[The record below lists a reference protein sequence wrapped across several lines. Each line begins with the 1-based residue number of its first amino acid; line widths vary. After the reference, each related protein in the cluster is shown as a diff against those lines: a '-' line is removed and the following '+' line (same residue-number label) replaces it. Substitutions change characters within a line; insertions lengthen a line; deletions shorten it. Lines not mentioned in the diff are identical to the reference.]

1 MKGSCPL
8 PVRAI
13 IRHKRNRLFGFS
25 NNERCGSRR
34 SRSLRGGGAGAEL
47 SQRGPPARG
56 LGLVPER
63 GPAPAGGS
71 ARGEASQPH
80 DPQRYADRSR
90 PAPAGAPEPGPERG
104 RRRARCGQRLSRF
117 ADRDPAAQRAHGGG
131 PSGAPAD
138 HRSFSHRSSGHQSR
152 SDHRGQLRR
161 CAGGRLR
168 RGYPLRRAA
177 GKGHD
182 RGADRPARAA
192 LRRRRSAVLSRRPRP
207 AFASEGSSHSR
218 LHPPPLRQRR
228 DASLGIRAR
237 RRDREDHARTR
248 G

>member
-90 PAPAGAPEPGPERG
+90 PAPAGAPEPGLERG

-182 RGADRPARAA
+182 RGARSARAC
-192 LRRRRSAVLSRRPRP
+192 SASPSSQRRPISTSAAGLRIRRIFSLTSASATASP
-207 AFASEGSSHSR
+207 AA
-218 LHPPPLRQRR
+218 
-228 DASLGIRAR
+228 
-237 RRDREDHARTR
+237 
-248 G
+248 